1 MLALRQ
7 VAQRLE
13 ATGALVVPL
22 AEETV
27 HVELVEEA
35 VSHEVVAAL
44 GRPHRL
50 VVAAAHVRG
59 DRHVRGPAGQGL
71 VDRGDVGLVLV
82 QRVTADVLDVVALHR
97 VVDVGEAGVVQL
109 QVAAAEVVEL
119 RELLPVRGAEVVP
132 ELAEVR
138 VDVGGNRV
146 TAAAVVHHGRRR
158 DRQLGR
164 LACGDVVAD
173 EREGVGEDRLR
184 QRDRGGHVRGRRG
197 PLVVLV
203 LVVERDL
210 DGVVLDLLDTAE
222 LVDEVH
228 VPRRAAQLAVGRR
241 LQADLALHANDL
253 TDRFVFNP
261 LEVRSGDQALG
272 ELVAGLVHFLGPQ
285 EAPDMIGTERRTGVV
300 GHATSSLC

>member
-1 MLALRQ
+1 M
-7 VAQRLE
+7 
-13 ATGALVVPL
+13 
-22 AEETV
+22 
-27 HVELVEEA
+27 
-35 VSHEVVAAL
+35 
-44 GRPHRL
+44 
-50 VVAAAHVRG
+50 
-59 DRHVRGPAGQGL
+59 
-71 VDRGDVGLVLV
+71 LV
-82 QRVTADVLDVVALHR
+82 QRVTADLLDVVALHR

-119 RELLPVRGAEVVP
+119 RELLPVGDAEVVP

-138 VDVGGNRV
+138 VDVAGDRV